1 MQAKPMSQAHFSE
14 NYTVGDDV
22 LNQYGFMHGGRLL
35 MLADE
40 VGFMAAFRHAAGDCL
55 TRAIYQARF
64 HRPIHQRE
72 TIACSAQV
80 ALTGNTSLWVQV
92 DICRQ
97 DDSKPAM
104 QAVIVY
110 VAVDKD
116 MRPIPVP
123 PLLAESAKEKRLRAS
138 MQVLKTTL
146 ERAV

>member
-1 MQAKPMSQAHFSE
+1 MSQARFSE
-14 NYTVGDDV
+14 NYTVGGDV
-22 LNQYGFMHGGRLL
+22 LNQYGFMHGGRLF

-55 TRAIYQARF
+55 TRAVYQARF
-64 HRPIHQRE
+64 RRPIHQHE
-72 TIACSAQV
+72 AIECSAQV

-110 VAVDKD
+110 VAVDKN
-116 MRPIPVP
+116 MRPMPVP
-123 PLLAESAKEKRLRAS
+123 PLLAESENEKRLQAS
-138 MQVLKTTL
+138 MQVLKNTV
-146 ERAV
+146 ERAA